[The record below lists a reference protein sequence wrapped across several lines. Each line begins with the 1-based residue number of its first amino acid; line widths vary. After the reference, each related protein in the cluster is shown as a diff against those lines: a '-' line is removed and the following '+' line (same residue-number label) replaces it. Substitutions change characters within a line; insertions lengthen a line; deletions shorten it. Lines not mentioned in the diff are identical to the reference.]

1 MRKPNILVHSPRYNT
16 DMNAFGITTPF
27 ALDRGQLVL
36 AALSQELGCKLRGR
50 TPRPLTLAELRL
62 VHTEAYLAS
71 LSRAEVWSEIFGL
84 RFQATHPA
92 ATRPLPELLDDF
104 RLKSGGTLL
113 AAELALKHGLAANL
127 GAGYHHAWA
136 DKGEGFCAVNDI
148 AIAIRA
154 LQKSGAIRT
163 ALVVDVDFHQGNG
176 TAAIFAGDDSVF
188 TLSIHSA
195 EAWPHEKQRSTCDV
209 PIRYNESAQYLPKLK
224 AALEQ
229 ALAQFKPDLCIFV
242 QGSDAYEK
250 DAATGGRLMKLNLEQ
265 LRQRDEYVLDTLAD
279 RGIATALVFSGGY
292 GPDAWRVH
300 HNAVRHLLRRAW
312 KLT

>member
-1 MRKPNILVHSPRYNT
+1 MS
-16 DMNAFGITTPF
+16 AFGITTPF

-36 AALSQELGCKLRGR
+36 AALSQELGRKLRGR

-62 VHTEAYLAS
+62 VHTEGYLAS

-84 RFQATHPA
+84 RFQATHPS

-176 TAAIFAGDDSVF
+176 TAAIFAGDDSVY
-188 TLSIHSA
+188 TLSIHSD
-195 EAWPHEKQRSTCDV
+195 EAWPHEKQHSTCDV
-209 PIRYNESAQYLPKLK
+209 PIRYNESALYLPKLK
-224 AALEQ
+224 AALEA
-229 ALAQFKPDLCIFV
+229 ALSQFKPDLCIFV

-279 RGIATALVFSGGY
+279 RGIPTALVFSGGY

-300 HNAVRHLLRRAW
+300 SNAVRHLLRRAW